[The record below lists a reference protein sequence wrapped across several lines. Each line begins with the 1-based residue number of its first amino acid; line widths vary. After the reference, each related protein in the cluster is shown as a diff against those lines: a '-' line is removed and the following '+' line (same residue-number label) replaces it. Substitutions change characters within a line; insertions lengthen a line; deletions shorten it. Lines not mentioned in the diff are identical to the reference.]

1 MRFIGLGALN
11 LDRLYKVQSFAKGD
25 EEIAIEETV
34 EQPGGSAA
42 NTIYA
47 LGKLNLETGYIG
59 AIGSD
64 AEGLKVL
71 KSLKEVGVDV
81 TNIRVKEEAR
91 TGLVIGLVDPEGERV
106 LYIAPGANNLLSF
119 EDLDMEYL
127 KNGDIIHMAS
137 FVHGNQ
143 LALQKKVTETLEN
156 KTMLSFAPGS
166 LYVKKGLQAISPVIQ
181 RSHVLFLNEEEAKIL
196 TGKDYE
202 SASKFLLDMG
212 CKIVAITLKEKGCF
226 VTDGT
231 VSENYEAIKT
241 NVIDTTGAG
250 DAFCAGFLF
259 GLSEKKELKT
269 CAIMGNYLASKCI
282 SEIGA
287 RKGLLSKE
295 EFESGL
301 SEIL

>member
-1 MRFIGLGALN
+1 MRFIGFGALN
-11 LDRLYKVQSFAKGD
+11 LDRLYKVQSIAKGD

-47 LGKLNLETGYIG
+47 LGKLKLSTGYIG

-91 TGLVIGLVDPEGERV
+91 TGVVIGLVDPEGERV
-106 LYIAPGANNLLSF
+106 LYIAPGANNMLSY
-119 EDLDMEYL
+119 EDLNMEYL
-127 KNGDIIHMAS
+127 KSGDIIHMTS
-137 FVHGNQ
+137 FVNDNQ
-143 LALQKKVTETLEN
+143 LELQKKVAGTLEN

-166 LYVKKGLQAISPVIQ
+166 LYVKKGMQAISPIIQ
-181 RSHVLFLNEEEAKIL
+181 KTHVLFLNEEEVKIL

-202 SASKFLLDMG
+202 SASKSLLDLG
-212 CKIVAITLKEKGCF
+212 CKIVVITLKEKGCY

-231 VSENYEAIKT
+231 VSENVQAIKT
-241 NVIDTTGAG
+241 NVLDTTGAG
-250 DAFCAGFLF
+250 DAFCAGFLY
-259 GLSEKKELKT
+259 GLSEKKELQT

-282 SEIGA
+282 SKIGA
-287 RKGLLSKE
+287 RKGLPSIE

-301 SEIL
+301 SEIF